1 MATERPCAKKIIF
14 SYSLFTTFCRQFEM
28 TLQNKVQIYILTLLW
43 TTTMITQALTPSWPN
58 PYWNIPGDY
67 CRAKYEKMNCCNGRQ
82 DPCSVEILGTLCYCD
97 TFCNRTDNSD
107 CCPDYFTHC
116 AGLQEPEP
124 LTVTTY
130 PPQSGKSTVGNNM
143 KKVQFFRAVTLF
155 DSKAKINNFRREI
168 E

>member
-1 MATERPCAKKIIF
+1 
-14 SYSLFTTFCRQFEM
+14 M

-43 TTTMITQALTPSWPN
+43 TTTIITQALTPSWPN

-130 PPQSGKSTVGNNM
+130 PPQTGT
-143 KKVQFFRAVTLF
+143 QY
-155 DSKAKINNFRREI
+155 
-168 E
+168 